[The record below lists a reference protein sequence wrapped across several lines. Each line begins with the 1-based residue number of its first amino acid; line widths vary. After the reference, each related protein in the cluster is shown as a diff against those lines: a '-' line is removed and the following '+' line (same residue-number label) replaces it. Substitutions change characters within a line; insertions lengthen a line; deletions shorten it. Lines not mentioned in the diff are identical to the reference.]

1 MNSVQEWIQK
11 ARTVNPLDADS
22 VIRLAYERPRGREVW
37 KRHKRA
43 VDRLGDQLE
52 GMVKVYNEMAR
63 VRREERERLSAGH
76 HFVPATQVGPNR

>member
-22 VIRLAYERPRGREVW
+22 VIRLACERPRGREVW

-52 GMVKVYNEMAR
+52 GMVKVYEEMAR
-63 VRREERERLSAGH
+63 ARREDREQRIARRHLARTS
-76 HFVPATQVGPNR
+76 